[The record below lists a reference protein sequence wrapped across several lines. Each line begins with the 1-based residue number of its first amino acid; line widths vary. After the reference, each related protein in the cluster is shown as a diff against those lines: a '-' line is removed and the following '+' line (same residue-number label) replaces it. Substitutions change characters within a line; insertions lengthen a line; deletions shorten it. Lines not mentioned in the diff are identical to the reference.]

1 MADPAI
7 ARLEV
12 KRLLDRAAACRDQG
26 DRAGA
31 IASDRSAILLEP
43 QSAVAYASLA
53 QSLQVAGRLAAAR
66 RSWERAIATGLAGG
80 ARAEALA
87 RWELGQLLWQL
98 GEPDE
103 AIEQFLQV
111 AQLDPATMSLQTLE
125 DLSRWLRRRDRRSAA
140 GQIDRALV
148 AALVP
153 SVRQLMRQGDW
164 SAAVGWCLRSLHIAP
179 ADDAP
184 YNLLFDAL
192 NGLGRPDQARDCFC
206 RLIPPELVAE
216 FVPPAEPIATLPLA
230 TDPAAGVAIAWEPP
244 RPEPYELPAARS
256 ILPDR
261 PLGAFPVLSPLCEP
275 PRQLVAIEQ
284 GRAWV
289 DTYNRVIWNR
299 AGAVVEGLGIGVDRL
314 IATSDRLPSPT
325 PIAGNVAVIA
335 KQHTANY
342 FHWVVE
348 FLPQVVELL
357 DYCNQTGQA
366 IDYWYFDG
374 RSLPFQTNSLT
385 ALGIAP
391 DRCLTSEQLPHLQAD
406 RLWVFNTASLIE
418 GCRSSLQNLR
428 DRLLPQPPTRPW
440 RRLYLSRSQSRR
452 IVNEAE
458 LQPLLDRWGFETVPE
473 GLSFTEQVMLF
484 SEAQWVLGPHGAA
497 FTNTLFC
504 AAGTRILECFA
515 PSYVS
520 HFYWRLSRQLGF
532 DYGYLIGD
540 SVALSDDPLIKSLSQ
555 SMGFYQDLFIQP
567 RDFEQMLDRWF
578 SGTT

>member
-1 MADPAI
+1 MVDPAI
-7 ARLEV
+7 ARLDL

-26 DRAGA
+26 DATGA

-53 QSLQVAGRLAAAR
+53 QSLQMAGRLAAAR

-80 ARAEALA
+80 TQAEALA

-98 GEPDE
+98 GEQNA
-103 AIEQFLQV
+103 AIAQLLQV
-111 AQLDPATMSLQTLE
+111 AALDPAVMSLQTLE
-125 DLSRWLRRRDRRSAA
+125 DLSRWLRRRDRQAA
-140 GQIDRALV
+140 ARQLDQALV

-153 SVRQLMRQGDW
+153 SVRQMMRQGDW
-164 SAAVGWCLRSLHIAP
+164 SAAVRWCLRSLHIAP

-192 NGLGRPDQARDCFC
+192 NGLGRPEQARDCFC
-206 RLIPPELVAE
+206 RLIPPELLAE
-216 FVPPAEPIATLPLA
+216 FAPTSEPIATTALA
-230 TDPAAGVAIAWEPP
+230 TDAATGVTIALD
-244 RPEPYELPAARS
+244 RPGPTPYELPAARS

-261 PLGAFPVLSPLCEP
+261 PLGTFPVLSPLCEP

-299 AGAVVEGLGIGVDRL
+299 SGAMLEGLGIGVDRL
-314 IATSDRLPSPT
+314 IAASDRLPPPT
-325 PIAGNVAVIA
+325 PITGNVAVIA

-348 FLPQVVELL
+348 FLPQVVDLL
-357 DYCNQTGQA
+357 TYCDQTGQA

-374 RSLPFQTNSLT
+374 RSLPFQVDSLA
-385 ALGIAP
+385 ALGIPP
-391 DRCLTSEQLPHLQAD
+391 DRCLASEQLPHIQAD

-428 DRLLPQPPTRPW
+428 DRLLPQPPTQPW

-452 IVNEAE
+452 IVNEPE

-473 GLSFTEQVMLF
+473 GLSFTEQVALF

-504 AAGTRILECFA
+504 APGTRILEWFA

-520 HFYWRLSRQLGF
+520 HFYWRLSGQIQLS
-532 DYGYLIGD
+532 YRYLIGD
-540 SVALSDDPLIKSLSQ
+540 AVAIGDDPLVQKLSQ
-555 SMGFYQDLFIQP
+555 SMGFYQDLTVPLAEAQRAIAH
-567 RDFEQMLDRWF
+567 WF
-578 SGTT
+578 ALPS